1 MSQSGFPQNIFNTF
15 PTPLPDDWA
24 KLTLAHF
31 NYELPDA
38 LIAQMPAAERSASRL
53 LLVRQD
59 GLADAHF
66 SDILAHLNAGDV
78 LVMNN
83 TKVIK
88 ARLFGQKASGGK
100 VEVMLDRIT
109 ADNECIAQIRASK
122 TPAIGSTLRINDAFD
137 FTVLAKNDRFY
148 QLRSDAPLLEMLDA
162 HGHLPLPP
170 YIDHAAD
177 DFDAARYQTVFAAHE
192 GAVAAPTAGL
202 HFDEAILKAAQDK
215 GVQLAYVT
223 LHVGAGTFLPVQ
235 TDDLDAHVMHQ
246 EWFEIP
252 AETAALINQARARG
266 GRVVAV
272 GTTSLRA
279 LESAAAAQNPAHDAA
294 WQLTVQSA
302 DTRLF
307 IRPPYRFRLVD
318 ALITNFHL
326 PQSTLLML
334 VSAFSGVQTMR
345 DAYNHAIENKYRFFS
360 YGDAMLLTRQDTL

>member
-1 MSQSGFPQNIFNTF
+1 MSQSGQNPLNAFPAV
-15 PTPLPDDWA
+15 LPDDWA

-53 LLVRQD
+53 LVVREDELVD
-59 GLADAHF
+59 GHF
-66 SDILAHLNAGDV
+66 SDIVAQLHQGDV

-109 ADNECIAQIRASK
+109 ASNECIAQIRASK
-122 TPAIGSTLRINDAFD
+122 TPAIGSTLNINGAFN

-148 QLRSDAPLLEMLDA
+148 QLRSDAPLLEMLDV

-177 DFDAARYQTVFAAHE
+177 DFDETRYQTVFAEHA

-202 HFDEAILKAAQDK
+202 HFDEVILKALQDK

-252 AETAALINQARARG
+252 EDTAALINQARTQG

-279 LESAAAAQNPAHDAA
+279 LESAAALQNPEHDVT
-294 WQLTVQSA
+294 WQLAAQRA

-318 ALITNFHL
+318 VLITNFHL

-334 VSAFSGVQTMR
+334 VSAFSGVHTMR
-345 DAYNHAIENKYRFFS
+345 GAYNHAIANHYRFFS
-360 YGDAMLLTRQDTL
+360 YGDAMLLTRQDIL